1 MSHSTLLTVFSGSH
15 SGRRLPASMHT
26 PVGTR
31 PIRIVNRVLDSAVP
45 IRNPIKILKPYSLLS
60 GGKRIC
66 PIVCHAACHLVGGD
80 ESAAMPT
87 ACALEMNHAMS
98 LIHDDLP
105 SMDNDDL
112 RRGKPSSHV
121 VYGEN
126 VAVLAG
132 PSLLALAFKHIAAA
146 TLGAPPGR
154 IVRVV
159 V

>member
-1 MSHSTLLTVFSGSH
+1 MLQK
-15 SGRRLPASMHT
+15 
-26 PVGTR
+26 
-31 PIRIVNRVLDSAVP
+31 IRIVNRVLDSAVP
-45 IRNPIKILKPYSLLS
+45 IRNPIKILKP
-60 GGKRIC
+60 C
-66 PIVCHAACHLVGGD
+66 VGGN

-87 ACALEMNHAMS
+87 ACALEMNHAMF

-126 VAVLAG
+126 VAVLARTA
-132 PSLLALAFKHIAAA
+132 LLAPSFEHIAAA
-146 TLGAPPGR
+146 KLGAPPGR